1 MIKRV
6 ENELELAMFNGVW
19 TTVWMEKG
27 FELDVSKEVLD
38 RFVIVTEEGHYVGA
52 AEIKPYSMQGRI
64 NEVAPFQEHP
74 AIRQNPKRVAEIDKI
89 AVLKPYRGRYIRE
102 LLSSTIACA
111 EKREIRYYVA
121 LMEPVFLRAL
131 RITYGVP
138 YEKLGSKRFYKGD
151 DVIPVLLM
159 VEEIYKNKQHYP
171 WLIDP
176 RSAS

>member
-27 FELDVSKEVLD
+27 FELDVSREVLD

-52 AEIKPYSMQGRI
+52 SEIKPYHMQGEI
-64 NEVAPFQEHP
+64 NEVAPFHEHP
-74 AIRQNPKRVAEIDKI
+74 AIRQDPQRVAEIDKI
-89 AVLKPYRGRYIRE
+89 ALLKPYRGQYICE

-111 EKREIRYYVA
+111 EQRKIRYYVA

-131 RITYGVP
+131 RITYGIP
-138 YEKLGSKRFYKGD
+138 YEKLGAKRFYKGD
-151 DVIPVLLM
+151 DVIPVLLR
-159 VEEIYKNKQHYP
+159 VEEIYQNKQNFP
-171 WLIDP
+171 WLIHP